1 MTPVAMITGAARGI
15 GQAAAVALAKQGFDL
30 AICDLQPA
38 GNPPE
43 TVRLVRE
50 TGRQA
55 FYQRCDVSSRE
66 QVETFFA
73 GTLQSL
79 GRLDVLVNNAALN
92 IRKPLVELEVE
103 DVARVWAVSQWGV
116 FHCSQLAARQMI
128 RQGNGGVIIVISS
141 VHAEQP
147 YACST
152 SYNGAKA
159 AVNQMA
165 RTWAVELAP
174 HRIRVNAIEP
184 GWTDTP
190 GERTFFTEEQ
200 IQEEGRKLPL
210 GRLARPD
217 EIAAAVC
224 FLASDQAA
232 YITGSI
238 LRVDGGIVLPR

>member
-1 MTPVAMITGAARGI
+1 MTPVAMVTGAARGI
-15 GQAAAVALAKQGFDL
+15 GQATAAALARQGFDV

-38 GNPPE
+38 AEPPDTLRSIQE
-43 TVRLVRE
+43 A
-50 TGRQA
+50 GRQA
-55 FYQRCDVSSRE
+55 LYRQCDVSDRA
-66 QVETFFA
+66 QVEAFFA
-73 GTLQSL
+73 ETVERL
-79 GRLDVLVNNAALN
+79 GRLDVLVNNAAVN

-128 RQGNGGVIIVISS
+128 RQGNGGSIVVISS

-147 YACST
+147 YARST

-190 GERTFFTEEQ
+190 GERTFFTEDQ
-200 IQEEGRKLPL
+200 IREEGKKLPL

-224 FLASDQAA
+224 FLVSEQAA